1 MSLWPDYNPI
11 SGHQHSCRA
20 MAVRQA
26 VSWWMLNILLR
37 TEHSG
42 VLRASVK
49 SGAQRTPSSA
59 NDTAARLS
67 R

>member
-1 MSLWPDYNPI
+1 M
-11 SGHQHSCRA
+11 RA

-26 VSWWMLNILLR
+26 VAWWMLEILLR

-59 NDTAARLS
+59 NDTAVRPS